1 VCVLFQTPDL
11 KEAQLIEVTPIELGV
26 IIPTFNEAQNVRPLL
41 NRLALALSDYHWEAI
56 FVDDNSPDGTADIV
70 REIGQQNI
78 HVRVV
83 QRIGRRGLS
92 SAVVEGML
100 ATSAPLLA
108 VVDGDLQHDETALPE
123 MIRALKRQGAD
134 IAVGTRYAEGGS
146 IGDWSR
152 RRHFGSQAA
161 TWLGQKLLGLNL
173 SDPMSG
179 FFVVRRETLMAAMPR
194 LSGVGFKIL
203 LDIVASLP
211 TPPRVAEVPYV
222 FRTRHAGESKADTM
236 IAAEYLTLLIDKL
249 VGRYIPTRLVS
260 FLAVG
265 ALGVGV
271 HLTVLGSL
279 LALGAQFLTGQ
290 LAAVATA
297 IAFNFFLNNLFTYR
311 DRRLHGWKIVTGL
324 LSFYLI
330 SSIGAVANIGIGSW
344 VHQMDSRWWLAGLAG
359 VVIGAVWNFA
369 ASSFLTWRK

>member
-1 VCVLFQTPDL
+1 MLFQTPDL
-11 KEAQLIEVTPIELGV
+11 KEAQLIEATPIELGV

-70 REIGQQNI
+70 REIGQRNVR
-78 HVRVV
+78 VRVV

-123 MIRALKRQGAD
+123 MIRALKKQGAD

-146 IGDWSR
+146 VGDWSR
-152 RRHFGSQAA
+152 LRHLGSQAA

-324 LSFYLI
+324 LSFYFV
-330 SSIGAVANIGIGSW
+330 SAIGAVANIGIGSW
-344 VHQMDSRWWLAGLAG
+344 AHQMDSRWWLAGLAG

>member
-1 VCVLFQTPDL
+1 MLFQTPDL

-108 VVDGDLQHDETALPE
+108 VVDGDLQHDETALPK

-146 IGDWSR
+146 VGDWSR
-152 RRHFGSQAA
+152 RRHLGSQAA

-211 TPPRVAEVPYV
+211 TPPCVAELPYV

>member
-1 VCVLFQTPDL
+1 
-11 KEAQLIEVTPIELGV
+11 
-26 IIPTFNEAQNVRPLL
+26 
-41 NRLALALSDYHWEAI
+41 
-56 FVDDNSPDGTADIV
+56 
-70 REIGQQNI
+70 
-78 HVRVV
+78 
-83 QRIGRRGLS
+83 
-92 SAVVEGML
+92 
-100 ATSAPLLA
+100 
-108 VVDGDLQHDETALPE
+108 
-123 MIRALKRQGAD
+123 
-134 IAVGTRYAEGGS
+134 
-146 IGDWSR
+146 
-152 RRHFGSQAA
+152 
-161 TWLGQKLLGLNL
+161 
-173 SDPMSG
+173 MSG

>member
-1 VCVLFQTPDL
+1 MLFQTPDL

-41 NRLALALSDYHWEAI
+41 NRLALVLSDYHWEAI

-108 VVDGDLQHDETALPE
+108 VVDGDLQHDETALPK

-146 IGDWSR
+146 VGDWSR